1 MVLTMTKDL
10 LDYTKPKALTPSPME
25 SLTEV
30 LLSES
35 QSKPST
41 KVTKEDS
48 KTEELLQTLILM
60 LLPLLY
66 VPLLKKPAMQ

>member
-10 LDYTKPKALTPSPME
+10 PENTKPKALTLSLTE
-25 SLTEV
+25 NLTEV

-41 KVTKEDS
+41 KVTKEDL
-48 KTEELLQTLILM
+48 KTEELLQTPILM
-60 LLPLLY
+60 LLLTLFAS
-66 VPLLKKPAMQ
+66 LLKKLV